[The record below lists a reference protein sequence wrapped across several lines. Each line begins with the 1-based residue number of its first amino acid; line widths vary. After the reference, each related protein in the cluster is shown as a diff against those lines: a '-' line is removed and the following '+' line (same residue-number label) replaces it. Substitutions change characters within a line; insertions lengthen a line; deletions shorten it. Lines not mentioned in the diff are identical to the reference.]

1 MEENRDTHKWTWSDL
16 GKILKNSL
24 LAIFKGE
31 FLMSLRFNKYFIHIL
46 FTFVLF
52 FVSIWL
58 GMNVEKTLI
67 KVESNKK
74 ILNDLEIYHAQKTVE
89 IVSLNRLTT
98 IQKLLQQDSSK
109 VTIPEKQATIIKKGK

>member
-1 MEENRDTHKWTWSDL
+1 MEENGTTHKWSWSDL
-16 GKILKNSL
+16 GNILKNSF
-24 LAIFKGE
+24 LAIFRGE
-31 FLMSLRFNKYFIHIL
+31 FLLRLHFNKYFIHIL

-52 FVSIWL
+52 FFSIWL

-67 KVESNKK
+67 KVENNKK